1 MNRRLFL
8 VLLSIFLICGVACA
22 AGYHAVTSVEA
33 GKMLAKRGN
42 VFLLDVRTPEE
53 FRQARI
59 KGAVL
64 IPVSEI
70 ERRVAE
76 VPKSRTIIVYC
87 AVGSRSHQA
96 AKFLASR
103 GFDVFDMSDGI
114 VGWHRNGFPI
124 ER

>member
-1 MNRRLFL
+1 MNRLVLVFLSLFL
-8 VLLSIFLICGVACA
+8 VCSVAFA

-33 GKMLAKRGN
+33 SKMLAKGN

-53 FRQARI
+53 FRQGRI

-76 VPKSRTIIVYC
+76 VPKNRPVIVYC
-87 AVGSRSHQA
+87 AVGGRSNKA
-96 AKFLASR
+96 AKFLASK
-103 GFDVFDMSDGI
+103 GYEVFDMTDGI
-114 VGWHRNGFPI
+114 VGWYRNGLPV